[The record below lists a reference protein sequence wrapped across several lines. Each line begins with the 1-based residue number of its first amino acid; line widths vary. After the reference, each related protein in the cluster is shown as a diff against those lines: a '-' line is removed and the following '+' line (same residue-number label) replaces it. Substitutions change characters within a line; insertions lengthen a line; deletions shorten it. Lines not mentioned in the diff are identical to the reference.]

1 MNKQKITLSMLCRA
15 CGQEMVGFEYC
26 PGCSEAIHWKCN
38 SCKKENEKSIH
49 IHEVREKDKET
60 PSAKKASIGLATV
73 AAVSSCVSGLSIVT
87 CCY

>member
-26 PGCSEAIHWKCN
+26 PGCSEAIHWK
-38 SCKKENEKSIH
+38 ENEKSIH

-60 PSAKKASIGLATV
+60 PSAKKASISLATV

-87 CCY
+87 CCC